1 MKETTWM
8 EAKKCTM
15 TCNSKELRDTMRFLS
30 VAVPK
35 TAKGKLFNCEITIKT
50 NEVIFVV
57 IGASRTIF
65 CKTVSPVKVSVPF
78 HHLSEVVKNT
88 TTTLTHFEVTEE
100 SLTIGN
106 LTMNAKTCF
115 FEDDSI
121 LRSIDLPINFSVS
134 DMRRIIKNYTP
145 EEIEFNNLNKLMKKT
160 YDDLAKDITKVRG
173 ILKKYGVT
181 LEELYGLLDDMIFY
195 KSLS

>member
-1 MKETTWM
+1 MNETTLM
-8 EAKKCTM
+8 EVTKCSM
-15 TCNSKELRDTMRFLS
+15 TCNTRELKDTMRFLS

-65 CKTVSPVKVSVPF
+65 CKTVSPVKVSVPY
-78 HHLSEVVKNT
+78 HYLADVVNNT
-88 TTTLTHFEVTEE
+88 TSTFTHFEVTEA
-100 SLTIGN
+100 SLSIGN
-106 LTMNAKTCF
+106 LTMNANTCF

-121 LRSIDLPINFSVS
+121 LRSIDLPINYSVS
-134 DMRRIIKNYTP
+134 DMRRVIKKYTH

-160 YDDLAKDITKVRG
+160 YDDLEKDIGKVNR

-195 KSLS
+195 KS

>member
-1 MKETTWM
+1 
-8 EAKKCTM
+8 M
-15 TCNSKELRDTMRFLS
+15 TCNTRELKDTMRFLS

-35 TAKGKLFNCEITIKT
+35 TAKGKLYNCEITIKT

-65 CKTVSPVKVSVPF
+65 CKTVSPVKVSVPYHYLF
-78 HHLSEVVKNT
+78 EVIKNT
-88 TTTLTHFEVTEE
+88 TTTLTHFEVNEA

-106 LTMNAKTCF
+106 LTMNASTCF

-134 DMRRIIKNYTP
+134 DMRRVIKKYTP

-160 YDDLAKDITKVRG
+160 YDDLYKDIAKVNR

-195 KSLS
+195 KP